1 MGWGA
6 SWLYPGDRRSRTWAF
21 LVIMPDLIYKLDMDA
36 QGKPPKQQQLEAK
49 GWKVGSVEEFLELT
63 PEEASYI
70 ELKLALSESIR
81 TYRKQRQLTQL
92 DLAKLLKSSQSRV
105 AKMEAGDPSVSL
117 DLLVRSLLAMGAS
130 REALAQ
136 MITSG
141 KPGE

>member
-1 MGWGA
+1 
-6 SWLYPGDRRSRTWAF
+6 
-21 LVIMPDLIYKLDMDA
+21 MD
-36 QGKPPKQQQLEAK
+36 QSQQQLEAK
-49 GWKVGSVEEFLELT
+49 DWKTGTVEEFLELT

-70 ELKLALSESIR
+70 ELKLALSESLR
-81 TYRKQRQLTQL
+81 TYRKQRHLTQM

-136 MITSG
+136 MITSSTVANG
-141 KPGE
+141 